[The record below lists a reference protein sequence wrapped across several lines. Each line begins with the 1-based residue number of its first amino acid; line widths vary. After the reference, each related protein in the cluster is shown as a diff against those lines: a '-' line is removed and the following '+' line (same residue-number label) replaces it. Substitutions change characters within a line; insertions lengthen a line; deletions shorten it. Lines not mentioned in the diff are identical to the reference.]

1 VNQQERRASG
11 QGIGE
16 SSQLDVT
23 DVGMHA
29 GLSSWSSK
37 NDLVK
42 LEQVQ
47 GVLLWS
53 WLYHL
58 DDSALFV
65 EALIVLAQM

>member
-1 VNQQERRASG
+1 MVEQ
-11 QGIGE
+11 
-16 SSQLDVT
+16 
-23 DVGMHA
+23 
-29 GLSSWSSK
+29 